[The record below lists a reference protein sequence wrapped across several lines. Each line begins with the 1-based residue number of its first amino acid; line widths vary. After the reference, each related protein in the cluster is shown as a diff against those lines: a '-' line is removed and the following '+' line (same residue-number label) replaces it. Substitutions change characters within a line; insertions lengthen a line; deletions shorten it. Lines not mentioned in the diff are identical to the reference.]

1 MLLESLVKATVELQG
16 FRVVTVTGDA
26 GGLVAQLAPDLRFLP
41 RCGQCRTRGSYRDTR
56 PARRFRH
63 VPLGDCNRSATS
75 RRRSMKSVTMSRL
88 RWPNSRH
95 SLSDVPGT
103 VHNQE
108 SSSMAQT
115 IRDLPEFVDDVRL
128 VVRVTDPI
136 RALKGGPGGGGKP
149 KNNDGVSHTA
159 IQTPPIK
166 MGTSGGWRH
175 ALSNGFCCGGTLGA
189 LIQVGENKRILSAYH
204 VFEADIE
211 PGGNGITAQTDDPI
225 IQPGL
230 IDVACNA
237 GDAQDV
243 ATLVKTSSLPGSNV
257 DASSA
262 TVKFGMVDLSG
273 AILEVGP
280 PHIQTIPADLD
291 LLGLDVKKSGRTTG
305 LTRNTVQGI
314 NGTFSITYSDECAGG
329 TAFTVTF
336 TDQIVVGNRKPT
348 FIAGGDSGSVM
359 LEDVDINPRAVGLL
373 YAGSRF
379 IAIANPIGD
388 VLSFLGATM
397 VGVGGP

>member
-1 MLLESLVKATVELQG
+1 
-16 FRVVTVTGDA
+16 
-26 GGLVAQLAPDLRFLP
+26 
-41 RCGQCRTRGSYRDTR
+41 
-56 PARRFRH
+56 
-63 VPLGDCNRSATS
+63 
-75 RRRSMKSVTMSRL
+75 
-88 RWPNSRH
+88 
-95 SLSDVPGT
+95 
-103 VHNQE
+103 
-108 SSSMAQT
+108 MAQT